1 LAGRVLLKIVYL
13 LVHRVLSLSVL
24 LLRWDLAKDAE
35 LLALRTRTRCC
46 AGTPGGYGMSRPT
59 GCGSLRWRS

>member
-13 LVHRVLSLSVL
+13 LVRRILSLVIL
-24 LLRWDLAKDAE
+24 AFREDLAKEADCYYSG
-35 LLALRTRTRCC
+35 TRTPCYV
-46 AGTPGGYGMSRPT
+46 GTPGEYGMSRPT